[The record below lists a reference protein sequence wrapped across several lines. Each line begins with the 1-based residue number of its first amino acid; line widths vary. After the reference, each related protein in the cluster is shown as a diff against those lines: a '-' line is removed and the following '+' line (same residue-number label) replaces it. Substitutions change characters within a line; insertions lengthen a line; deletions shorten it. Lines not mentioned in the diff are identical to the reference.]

1 MVYNIDIKN
10 LSEDDA
16 SNSAVN
22 KRIKEMEIKMNEEFK
37 SGFVTIIG
45 RTNVGKST
53 LINLLV
59 GEKVAAIAN
68 KVQTTRTAIKGIVNR
83 ENSQIIFTDTPGIH
97 KPKHKLNETMVET
110 SFATIPDSDIVLFL
124 IEATSEDIGRGDR
137 IILDKIKE
145 SKRKTILIINKIDLV
160 KRDKLLNLIDIY
172 SKEYDFTAVI
182 PISAYQPK
190 YKNIILDEI
199 EKNLKPGPAYYDIEE
214 YTDQTLRQL
223 AEETIREKALKLLQ
237 DEVPHGIYVEVE
249 KMNLRQNKQGEDI
262 YDIEATIY
270 CLRESH
276 KGIII
281 GKNGEM
287 LKRIGRAAR
296 IDMEQNFGLKVNLK
310 TWVKVKNDW
319 LDNDSIVSKFKLK

>member
-1 MVYNIDIKN
+1 M
-10 LSEDDA
+10 
-16 SNSAVN
+16 
-22 KRIKEMEIKMNEEFK
+22 EEFK
-37 SGFVTIIG
+37 SGFVTLIG

-83 ENSQIIFTDTPGIH
+83 KNSQIIFTDTPGIH
-97 KPKHKLNETMVET
+97 KPRTKLNETMIDT
-110 SFATIPDSDIVLFL
+110 SFTSLKDADLVLFL
-124 IEATSEDIGRGDR
+124 IEATSTEIGRGDSR
-137 IILDKIKE
+137 ILEKIKE
-145 SKRKTILIINKIDLV
+145 AKAKTILIINKIDLV
-160 KRDKLLNLIDIY
+160 KKESLLKLIDLY
-172 SKEYDFTAVI
+172 SKEYDFEAVI
-182 PISAYQPK
+182 PISATEAK
-190 YKNIILDEI
+190 YRDIILGEI
-199 EKNLKPGPAYYDIEE
+199 EKNLKPGPAYYDKEE

-237 DEVPHGIYVEVE
+237 DEVPHGIYVEVQ
-249 KMNLRQNKQGEDI
+249 KMKERKNKNGEDI
-262 YDIEATIY
+262 YDIEANIY

-296 IDMEQNFGLKVNLK
+296 IDMEENFGVRINLK
-310 TWVKVKNDW
+310 TWVKVKEDW
-319 LDNDSIVSKFKLK
+319 QDNLTIVNNFKLK

>member
-1 MVYNIDIKN
+1 M
-10 LSEDDA
+10 A
-16 SNSAVN
+16 
-22 KRIKEMEIKMNEEFK
+22 EFK

-110 SFATIPDSDIVLFL
+110 SFTSLKDADVILFL
-124 IEATSEDIGRGDR
+124 IEADSKEIGRGDSR
-137 IILDKIKE
+137 ILEKIKE
-145 SKRKTILIINKIDLV
+145 ANKKTILIINKIDLV
-160 KRDKLLNLIDIY
+160 KKEELLKLIELY
-172 SKEYDFTAVI
+172 SKEYQFEAII
-182 PISAYQPK
+182 PISALQEK
-190 YKNIILDEI
+190 YKDVILDEI
-199 EKNLKPGPAYYDIEE
+199 EKNLKEGPAYYDLEE

-223 AEETIREKALKLLQ
+223 AEETIREKILRFLQ
-237 DEVPHGIYVEVE
+237 DEVPHGVYVEVQ
-249 KMNLRQNKQGEDI
+249 KMQERTNKNGEDM
-262 YDIEATIY
+262 YDIEANIY
-270 CLRESH
+270 CIRESH

-296 IDMEQNFGLKVNLK
+296 IDMEQNFGIKVNLK
-310 TWVKVKNDW
+310 TWVKVRENW
-319 LDNDSIVSKFKLK
+319 IDNPSIVDKFKLK

>member
-1 MVYNIDIKN
+1 M
-10 LSEDDA
+10 A
-16 SNSAVN
+16 
-22 KRIKEMEIKMNEEFK
+22 EFK
-37 SGFVTIIG
+37 SGFVTLIG

-53 LINLLV
+53 LLNLLV

-83 ENSQIIFTDTPGIH
+83 PNSQIIFTDTPGIH
-97 KPKHKLNETMVET
+97 KPKHKLNETMNET
-110 SFATIPDSDIVLFL
+110 SFSSIPDADVLLFL
-124 IEATSEDIGRGDR
+124 IEATSEEIGKGDR
-137 IILDKIKE
+137 LILEKIKE
-145 SKRKTILIINKIDLV
+145 AKRKTILIINKIDLV
-160 KRDKLLNLIDIY
+160 KRETLLNLIDIY
-172 SKEYDFTAVI
+172 SKEYNFEAVI
-182 PISAYQPK
+182 PISATNVK
-190 YKNIILDEI
+190 YREPILEEI
-199 EKNLKPGPAYYDIEE
+199 EKNLKEGPAYYDIEE
-214 YTDQTLRQL
+214 YTDQTMRQL

-249 KMNLRQNKQGEDI
+249 KMKLRKNKNGEEI

-296 IDMEQNFGLKVNLK
+296 IDMEQNFGVKINLK
-310 TWVKVKNDW
+310 TWVKVKEDW
-319 LDNDSIVSKFKLK
+319 IDNPSVVNKFKLQ

>member
-1 MVYNIDIKN
+1 MK
-10 LSEDDA
+10 
-16 SNSAVN
+16 
-22 KRIKEMEIKMNEEFK
+22 EEFK

>member
-1 MVYNIDIKN
+1 M
-10 LSEDDA
+10 S
-16 SNSAVN
+16 
-22 KRIKEMEIKMNEEFK
+22 EFK

-83 ENSQIIFTDTPGIH
+83 PNSQIIFTDTPGIH

-110 SFATIPDSDIVLFL
+110 SFTSLKDADVILFL
-124 IEATSEDIGRGDR
+124 IEANSKEIGRGDNR
-137 IILDKIKE
+137 IIEKIKE
-145 SKRKTILIINKIDLV
+145 ANKKTILIINKIDLV
-160 KRDKLLNLIDIY
+160 KKEELLNLIELY
-172 SKEYDFTAVI
+172 RKEYNFEAII
-182 PISAYQPK
+182 PISAYQEK
-190 YKNIILDEI
+190 YREIILDEI
-199 EKNLKPGPAYYDIEE
+199 EKNLKEGPAYYDIEE

-223 AEETIREKALKLLQ
+223 AEETIREKILRFLQ
-237 DEVPHGIYVEVE
+237 DEVPHGVYVEVQ
-249 KMNLRQNKQGEDI
+249 KMQERTNKNGEDI
-262 YDIEATIY
+262 YDIEANIY
-270 CLRESH
+270 CIRESH

-310 TWVKVKNDW
+310 TWVKVKENW
-319 LDNDSIVSKFKLK
+319 IDNPSIVDKFKLK

>member
-1 MVYNIDIKN
+1 MT
-10 LSEDDA
+10 
-16 SNSAVN
+16 
-22 KRIKEMEIKMNEEFK
+22 EFK
-37 SGFVTIIG
+37 SGFVTLIG

-53 LINLLV
+53 LLNLLV

-83 ENSQIIFTDTPGIH
+83 PNSQIIFTDTPGIH
-97 KPKHKLNETMVET
+97 KPKHKLNETMNET
-110 SFATIPDSDIVLFL
+110 SFASIPDADILLFL
-124 IEATSEDIGRGDR
+124 IEATSEDIGKGDR
-137 IILDKIKE
+137 LILEKIKE
-145 SKRKTILIINKIDLV
+145 AKRKTILIINKIDLV
-160 KRDKLLNLIDIY
+160 KRDTLLKLIDIY
-172 SKEYDFTAVI
+172 SKEYNFEAVI
-182 PISAYQPK
+182 PISATNAK
-190 YKNIILDEI
+190 YRETILEEI
-199 EKNLKPGPAYYDIEE
+199 EKNLKEGPAYYDIEE
-214 YTDQTLRQL
+214 YTDQTMRQL

-249 KMNLRQNKQGEDI
+249 KMKLRKNKNGEEI

-296 IDMEQNFGLKVNLK
+296 IDMEENFGLKINLK
-310 TWVKVKNDW
+310 TWVKVKEDW
-319 LDNDSIVSKFKLK
+319 IDNPSIVNKFKLQ

>member
-1 MVYNIDIKN
+1 MAN
-10 LSEDDA
+10 
-16 SNSAVN
+16 
-22 KRIKEMEIKMNEEFK
+22 FK
-37 SGFVTIIG
+37 SGFVTLIG

-68 KVQTTRTAIKGIVNR
+68 KVQTTRTAIRGIVNR
-83 ENSQIIFTDTPGIH
+83 ENAQIIFTDTPGIH

-110 SFATIPDSDIVLFL
+110 SFSTIPDADIVLFL
-124 IEATSEDIGRGDR
+124 IEATSEDIGKGDR
-137 IILDKIKE
+137 IILEKIKE

-160 KRDKLLNLIDIY
+160 KRETLLKLIEIY
-172 SKEYDFTAVI
+172 SKEYSFEAVI
-182 PISAYQPK
+182 PISATNSK
-190 YKNIILDEI
+190 YREIILDEI
-199 EKNLKPGPAYYDIEE
+199 EKNLQEGPAYYDTEE

-237 DEVPHGIYVEVE
+237 DEVPHGIYVEIE
-249 KMNLRQNKQGEDI
+249 KMKLRKNKQKEEI

-296 IDMEQNFGLKVNLK
+296 IDMEENFGTKINLK
-310 TWVKVKNDW
+310 TWVKVKEDW
-319 LDNDSIVSKFKLK
+319 LDNQLIVNKFKLQ